1 MGKHRFFKYLFCLSI
16 ILLLSGCSIVYI
28 NKQSIDE
35 IVDSI
40 LKTDTK
46 LKTVSLEGYSYYLP
60 QGVNLKSSRNL
71 NSVLYYNH
79 SKMYLYVDLVS
90 YYHKV
95 ENTYVENSAY
105 YSRKID
111 INDKSGYLEINQLD
125 EKYFIEYV
133 YNYSKLEAYVKK
145 EDINKTVT
153 VMSYI
158 LNSIKFNDSILNSIV
173 GEGSI
178 NYNEETFNI
187 FKSNGN
193 DTNNFLDII
202 EQYDDGRMN
211 SKDEDILDLDE
222 NLE

>member
-35 IVDSI
+35 IIDTI
-40 LKTDTK
+40 LKEDSK